1 MSIMKLPRV
10 AWMALTSNLN
20 VLLHLDQSNPKPKH
34 QQFLLAYGTITTKKN
49 QVHACAAILTSTH
62 ACFQLVDLT
71 CHAVTMLMDKDNT
84 TSNYRANKPAQPK
97 LKIRAAVSSQGN
109 ICWRHLPTLSTLLN
123 PLFFILPGLE
133 FSSWP
138 SCTYFLLCSVHSMTS
153 LTIPLPLLLSHK
165 RLNVTHPNISHS
177 NSRWCYHNHSEFC
190 FVFLRPTGWSTT
202 PLYQAFDWLKS
213 KHSLIA
219 SEALKLVKKYFK
231 ADIVIDKSEDC
242 HRHYIYSNCL

>member
-1 MSIMKLPRV
+1 MAVFASIHHICLFATFLASHPQISPPRSTLRPGSQAQRKQWVAMSIMKLPRV

-109 ICWRHLPTLSTLLN
+109 IR
-123 PLFFILPGLE
+123 
-133 FSSWP
+133 
-138 SCTYFLLCSVHSMTS
+138 
-153 LTIPLPLLLSHK
+153 
-165 RLNVTHPNISHS
+165 
-177 NSRWCYHNHSEFC
+177 
-190 FVFLRPTGWSTT
+190 
-202 PLYQAFDWLKS
+202 
-213 KHSLIA
+213 
-219 SEALKLVKKYFK
+219 
-231 ADIVIDKSEDC
+231 
-242 HRHYIYSNCL
+242 